1 MIIVN
6 NVKGELNEPT
16 DNIILK
22 AAKKAGVK
30 NAKGGFI
37 YRRAL
42 DARKETPFF
51 VYSVGFNV
59 DMQANPKKDIAVP
72 AIYILPIVTGSLPL
86 NSRPIV
92 IGYGPAGIFAAYL
105 LALRGYNPIVLEKGA
120 DLDTR
125 NKKVAQF
132 FSGGAL
138 DINTNVQF
146 GEGGAGTYSDG
157 KLTTRVNSPS
167 CRFILE
173 KLVEFGAPSEILWLA
188 KPHIGT
194 DKLGQVVKNI
204 RLETIHLGGEFHFN
218 SEVTDIE
225 IKNGKLISLT
235 VNNSDKYPCSV
246 AILAVGHSARNIYS
260 MLGAKNITM
269 QPKAFSVGVRIE
281 HLQSEVNK
289 SLYGSY
295 ADSPFLGSADYNVS
309 YRQGDRGIYSF
320 CMCPGGQVVAA
331 ASEEGHLVVNGMSNL
346 ARNGKNANS
355 ALCVSVTPHDYGSSI
370 FAGVEFQRK
379 LEREAFVAGGA
390 NYSAPIQKVGDFIS
404 DNQTKSLGRV
414 EPSYPRN
421 TVLSNLNNVLPS
433 FVCDNL
439 KIGLNKFKGM
449 HSFFG
454 DDDALLTAVETRT
467 SAPIRVYRNETLQ
480 SPDAEGLYPCGE
492 GAGYAGGIMSAA
504 ADGLRVAEQILSVFK
519 PEVKK

>member
-16 DNIILK
+16 DNIIVK
-22 AAKKAGVK
+22 AAKKTGIK
-30 NAKGGFI
+30 TAKGYI

-42 DARKETPFF
+42 DARKEKPCF
-51 VYSVGFNV
+51 VYSVGFDI
-59 DMQANPKKDIAVP
+59 DMPANPKKDIAVP
-72 AIYILPIVTGSLPL
+72 ASYNLPVITGTLPL
-86 NSRPIV
+86 NSRPVV

-138 DINTNVQF
+138 DVNTNVQF

-173 KLVEFGAPSEILWLA
+173 KLVQFGAPAEILWLA

-204 RLETIHLGGEFHFN
+204 RNETIRLGAEFHFN
-218 SEVTDIE
+218 SEVTDIN
-225 IKNGKLISLT
+225 IKNGRLISLT
-235 VNNSDKYPCSV
+235 VNNSDVYPCSV
-246 AILAVGHSARNIYS
+246 AVLATGHSSRSIYS
-260 MLGAKNITM
+260 MLGEKNITL

-289 SLYGSY
+289 SLYGDY
-295 ADSPFLGSADYNVS
+295 ANSPYLGSADYNVS
-309 YRQGDRGIYSF
+309 YRLGERGIYSF

-355 ALCVSVTPHDYGSSI
+355 ALCVSVTPEDYGSSV

-379 LEREAFVAGGA
+379 LERQAFLAGGSS
-390 NYSAPIQKVGDFIS
+390 YSAPIQRVGDFM
-404 DNQTKSLGRV
+404 DNKASKSIGRV
-414 EPSYPRN
+414 EPSYPRD
-421 TVLSNLNNVLPS
+421 TVLSNLNNVLPD

-439 KIGLNKFKGM
+439 KIGLNRFKGM

-454 DDDALLTAVETRT
+454 DNDALLTGVETRT
-467 SAPIRVYRNETLQ
+467 SAPIRVLRNETLQ
-480 SPDAEGLYPCGE
+480 SPEVEGLYPCGE

-519 PEVKK
+519 PEVKA